1 MLRLAPGTANE
12 IGGTTNLP
20 LVQLVLFRLVL
31 LHKIIKNF
39 AESFLIRLQCWDDVL
54 DGSLHKN
61 AIDQAKALS
70 FF

>member
-1 MLRLAPGTANE
+1 MTMLVTGTANK

-31 LHKIIKNF
+31 LHKIVKNF
-39 AESFLIRLQCWDDVL
+39 AKSFLIRLQCRDDIL

-61 AIDQAKALS
+61 AIN
-70 FF
+70 